1 MTNSSWTGAHIREIW
16 GEQLQSCVVYPP
28 CDTTQ
33 LSMLPMQPRAR
44 TIVSIAQFR
53 PEKDHSRQL
62 KAFAKL
68 RQNKQFEAVQLVL
81 IGGVRN
87 DEDRARVAALRQQ
100 ATQLGVEDNV
110 KFVENASL
118 DDLHRYLRQATVG
131 LHTMWNEHF
140 GIGVVE
146 MMAAGVIVVAHN
158 SGGPKEDIVRPYM
171 SKQTGYLA
179 SSVDQYAIAL
189 AQALSL
195 TSEQQKTMQLA
206 AREAVKQFS
215 DESFA
220 KQFSNAINT

>member
-1 MTNSSWTGAHIREIW
+1 MLTFVKFGENKYSLVWFTRHAIQRNCQCFQCNHVSVPLCPSLSFGENCANTSSNEASISIY
-16 GEQLQSCVVYPP
+16 LCVFLLFSSL
-28 CDTTQ
+28 D
-33 LSMLPMQPRAR
+33 S
-44 TIVSIAQFR
+44 

-87 DEDRARVAALRQQ
+87 DEDRARVTALRQQ

-146 MMAAGVIVVAHN
+146 MMVGLLFLFLLLLLWWSRI
-158 SGGPKEDIVRPYM
+158 I
-171 SKQTGYLA
+171 
-179 SSVDQYAIAL
+179 
-189 AQALSL
+189 
-195 TSEQQKTMQLA
+195 
-206 AREAVKQFS
+206 
-215 DESFA
+215 SF
-220 KQFSNAINT
+220 FFLRTFYFILFFPGCRCYCCCS